1 MLSKTAWDGRL
12 VVFLGQANQSL
23 LEWGGECSTLPRFLK
38 KRIFVTK
45 MRPYIDFSGRNF
57 TVTVKLQVEHLEVM
71 CKLFTGTYDTVT
83 LTEKGHLL
91 SAMLMGIR
99 RLKKHLDKAER
110 EQQKTLLQKA
120 DFDAREIKGS
130 LDSIIGKLEPY
141 ITKPNEDNEDFDI
154 EDMLDIDNSEQLLSG
169 DEGGG
174 LFKQMRIYLLSNY
187 YNIFSKIKDSTKRS
201 DEILDSLIQIQTAI
215 ESDTNKRNE
224 IWKLM
229 NEYYQKT
236 EWKDQESTLIFRI
249 KQEKE
254 DPDNKG
260 LEPIQ
265 ILDKVLKYLSTDHIN
280 EIYKLELKELNQ
292 TVLNCKQSPISVLM
306 KHRDKLHE
314 EDISNYFCFYFSHK
328 FVSETQESIRL
339 REAAHYDILF
349 FTKAA
354 QEYVETLIPV
364 LKQYGGLNDKGHYG
378 ILKIVLQELGLADA
392 EKANGIQMMDF
403 VNEKLIDDETEKLPR
418 QDSITLMT
426 GKLNKQTFARLG
438 AEGIGRTKFSDKEYL
453 RVKDVYWRCFTILN
467 YYRLVDSN
475 EVRYDGYLALPHPF
489 TKTYDPW
496 ENVKTDTK
504 NRLTFLAF
512 VLRGE
517 GFQF

>member
-1 MLSKTAWDGRL
+1 
-12 VVFLGQANQSL
+12 
-23 LEWGGECSTLPRFLK
+23 
-38 KRIFVTK
+38 
-45 MRPYIDFSGRNF
+45 MRPYIDFSGRNL
-57 TVTVKLQVEHLEVM
+57 TVTAKIQVEHLEVM

-91 SAMLMGIR
+91 SAMLMGLR

-110 EQQKTLLQKA
+110 EQKNTLLQKA
-120 DFDAREIKGS
+120 DFDAREVKGS

-141 ITKPNEDNEDFDI
+141 IIKPNEDNKKFDI

-174 LFKQMRIYLLSNY
+174 LFKQMRIYLLTNY
-187 YNIFSKIKDSTKRS
+187 YNIFNKIKDSTKRS
-201 DEILDSLIQIQTAI
+201 DEILDSLIQIQTSI
-215 ESDTNKRNE
+215 ESDTSKRNE
-224 IWKLM
+224 IWKSM
-229 NEYYQKT
+229 NENYKKT

-260 LEPIQ
+260 LNSIH

-280 EIYKLELKELNQ
+280 DIYKLELKELNQ
-292 TVLNCKQSPISVLM
+292 TVLNSKQSPISVLM
-306 KHRDKLHE
+306 KYRDKLQE
-314 EDISNYFCFYFSHK
+314 EDISNYFCFYFSHQL
-328 FVSETQESIRL
+328 VTETQKSIRL

-349 FTKAA
+349 FNKAA

-378 ILKIVLQELGLADA
+378 ILKIALQELGLVDS
-392 EKANGIQMMDF
+392 EKANGVQMMDF
-403 VNEKLIDDETEKLPR
+403 VNDKLIVDETEKLPR
-418 QDSITLMT
+418 QDSITLIT
-426 GKLNKQTFARLG
+426 GKLNNQIFAKLES
-438 AEGIGRTKFSDKEYL
+438 EGISKTKFKDKEYT
-453 RVKDVYWRCFTILN
+453 RAKEVYWRCFTILN
-467 YYRLVDSN
+467 YYRLVDIK
-475 EVRYDGYLALPHPF
+475 EVGYDNYLALPHPF
-489 TKTYDPW
+489 TKTNDPW
-496 ENVKTDTK
+496 ENVKTETK